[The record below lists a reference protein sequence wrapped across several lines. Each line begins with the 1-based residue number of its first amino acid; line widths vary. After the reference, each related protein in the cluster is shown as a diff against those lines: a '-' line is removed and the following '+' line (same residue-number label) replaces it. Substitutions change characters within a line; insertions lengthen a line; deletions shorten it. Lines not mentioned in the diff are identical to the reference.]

1 MPVDVATYR
10 ASDKGADWDSIRTRI
25 TAGLRVARLLPPEE
39 AQQTTNRGTGN
50 GSNDHLVVLRH
61 LQSNFPDLIAH
72 KHKSS
77 SHLPDVFI
85 ASKL

>member
-10 ASDKGADWDSIRTRI
+10 ASDEGADWYSKGTRI
-25 TAGLRVARLLPPEE
+25 TTRLRVARLLPPEE
-39 AQQTTNRGTGN
+39 AQQPTNRGTGN
-50 GSNDHLVVLRH
+50 GPDDHLVVLGH

>member
-1 MPVDVATYR
+1 MPVDVLSYR
-10 ASDKGADWDSIRTRI
+10 ASNEGADRDSIHTRI
-25 TAGLRVARLLPPEE
+25 TARLRVARLLPPEE
-39 AQQTTNRGTGN
+39 AQQPTDRGTSN
-50 GSNDHLVVLRH
+50 GPNDHLVMLRH
-61 LQSNFPDLIAH
+61 FQSNFPDLIAH